1 MSDENKKEIKVKMRV
16 VAFSDLPKMKEIAY
30 KELGVGNIRRKQKEN
45 KEKDNKIS
53 TSEIDLEQL
62 EREGNE
68 SIF

>member
-16 VAFSDLPKMKEIAY
+16 VAFSDLPKVKEVSFR
-30 KELGVGNIRRKQKEN
+30 EVGVGNMRTRIQKAN
-45 KEKDNKIS
+45 KAKNVHIS
-53 TSEIDLEQL
+53 DVDKETL